1 MAEFSGNIIE
11 AYYTNPEHNSIEI
24 IFKKGEKAFNYHM
37 NVNYD
42 HPDFKE
48 FIKEYSLEK
57 VQQTTNQR
65 LKNYKENVEKAIEKY
80 KNNEYVSK
88 TELEQTKKKIVDDFI
103 NFLINFN
110 ENNKEQM
117 DLLFNLKL
125 KVFDLDKVKS
135 SKNEEAK
142 TKIRKSVNPYE
153 VISELNK
160 I

>member
-88 TELEQTKKKIVDDFI
+88 TELEQTKKKIADDFI

>member
-48 FIKEYSLEK
+48 FIKEYPLEK

>member
-88 TELEQTKKKIVDDFI
+88 TELEQTKKKIADDFI

-110 ENNKEQM
+110 ENNKEQI

>member
-42 HPDFKE
+42 HTDFKE

-88 TELEQTKKKIVDDFI
+88 TELEQTKKKIIDDFI

-135 SKNEEAK
+135 SKNEESK

>member
-24 IFKKGEKAFNYHM
+24 IFKKGEKAFTYHM

-65 LKNYKENVEKAIEKY
+65 LKNYKENVEKAIENY

-88 TELEQTKKKIVDDFI
+88 TELEQTKKKIIDDFI
-103 NFLINFN
+103 NFLINFD
-110 ENNKEQM
+110 ENDKKQM

-135 SKNEEAK
+135 SKNEDAK

-160 I
+160 L

>member
-42 HPDFKE
+42 HTDFKE

-65 LKNYKENVEKAIEKY
+65 LKN
-80 KNNEYVSK
+80 
-88 TELEQTKKKIVDDFI
+88 
-103 NFLINFN
+103 
-110 ENNKEQM
+110 
-117 DLLFNLKL
+117 
-125 KVFDLDKVKS
+125 
-135 SKNEEAK
+135 
-142 TKIRKSVNPYE
+142 
-153 VISELNK
+153 
-160 I
+160 

>member
-57 VQQTTNQR
+57 VQQTTNER
-65 LKNYKENVEKAIEKY
+65 LKRYKENVEKAIENY
-80 KNNEYVSK
+80 RNSEYVSK
-88 TELEQTKKKIVDDFI
+88 TQIEKTKKKLTDDFI
-103 NFLINFN
+103 DFLINFN
-110 ENNKEQM
+110 ENNKDQM
-117 DLLFNLKL
+117 DLLFTLKL
-125 KVFDLDKVKS
+125 KVFDLEKVKT
-135 SKNEEAK
+135 SKNEDAK
-142 TKIRKSVNPYE
+142 SKIRKSVNPYE

-160 I
+160 L

>member
-88 TELEQTKKKIVDDFI
+88 TELEQTKKKNADDFI

>member
-88 TELEQTKKKIVDDFI
+88 TELEQTKKKITDDFI

-135 SKNEEAK
+135 SKNEESK

>member
-57 VQQTTNQR
+57 VQQSTNQR
-65 LKNYKENVEKAIEKY
+65 LKNYKENVEKAIENY
-80 KNNEYVSK
+80 RNSEYVSK
-88 TELEQTKKKIVDDFI
+88 TQIEKTKKKITDSLID
-103 NFLINFN
+103 FLINFN
-110 ENNKEQM
+110 ENSKDHM
-117 DLLFNLKL
+117 DLLFTLKL
-125 KVFDLDKVKS
+125 KVFDLEKIKT
-135 SKNEEAK
+135 SKNEDAK
-142 TKIRKSVNPYE
+142 SKIRKSVNPYE

-160 I
+160 L

>member
-88 TELEQTKKKIVDDFI
+88 TELEQTKKKIADDFI

-135 SKNEEAK
+135 SKNEETK

>member
-65 LKNYKENVEKAIEKY
+65 LKNYKENVEKAIENY

-88 TELEQTKKKIVDDFI
+88 TELEQTKKKIIDDFI
-103 NFLINFN
+103 NFLINFD
-110 ENNKEQM
+110 ENDKKQM

-135 SKNEEAK
+135 SKNEDAK

-160 I
+160 L

>member
-135 SKNEEAK
+135 SKNEETK

>member
-65 LKNYKENVEKAIEKY
+65 LKNYKENVEKAIENY

-110 ENNKEQM
+110 ENDKKQM

-125 KVFDLDKVKS
+125 KVFDLDRVKS

-153 VISELNK
+153 VIIELNK
-160 I
+160 L

>member
-65 LKNYKENVEKAIEKY
+65 LKNYRENVEKAIEKY

-88 TELEQTKKKIVDDFI
+88 TELELTTKKIADKFVDFI
-103 NFLINFN
+103 INFN
-110 ENNKEQM
+110 ENNKDHM

-142 TKIRKSVNPYE
+142 TKIRKSVNPFE

>member
-65 LKNYKENVEKAIEKY
+65 LKNYKENVEKAIENY

-135 SKNEEAK
+135 SKNEETK

>member
-88 TELEQTKKKIVDDFI
+88 TELEQTKKKIADDFI

-125 KVFDLDKVKS
+125 KVFDLDKVKF

>member
-65 LKNYKENVEKAIEKY
+65 LKNYKENVEKAIENY
-80 KNNEYVSK
+80 RNSEYVSK
-88 TELEQTKKKIVDDFI
+88 TQIEKTKKKLTDDFI
-103 NFLINFN
+103 DFLINFN
-110 ENNKEQM
+110 ENNKDQM
-117 DLLFNLKL
+117 DLLFTLKL
-125 KVFDLDKVKS
+125 KVFDLEKVKT
-135 SKNEEAK
+135 SKNEDAK
-142 TKIRKSVNPYE
+142 SKIRKSVNPYE

-160 I
+160 L